1 MATST
6 KSAWLFFAITSGAC
20 AAFNGV
26 FAKLTTTELTS
37 SWSSSLASTFGLD
50 PSSKFFEYALRAAFF
65 GMNLLFNAIMWGLF
79 TRALTL
85 ASSTVRVSVIN
96 TCANFVITAVMSAL
110 IFSESLPGLWWLGAA
125 MLVAGSVIVGMR
137 EEGEKEG
144 LARAGD
150 AEGEDDGPLL
160 NARGEANEFRDEDD
174 GASRHELDSV
184 RRRSSSSER
193 SDEDGTLR

>member
-1 MATST
+1 MSMSRAKST
-6 KSAWLFFAITSGAC
+6 WLFFAITSGAC

-26 FAKLTTTELTS
+26 FAKLTTTELTG
-37 SWSSSLASTFGLD
+37 SWSSSLATAFGLD
-50 PSSKFFEYALRAAFF
+50 PSNKFFEYALRAVFF

-96 TCANFVITAVMSAL
+96 TSANFMITAVLSAL

-125 MLVAGSVIVGMR
+125 MLVAGSVIIGMR
-137 EEGEKEG
+137 EEGEKKEVVTG
-144 LARAGD
+144 T
-150 AEGEDDGPLL
+150 GEAPLL
-160 NARGEANEFRDEDD
+160 DSQGEASAEFRDSDD
-174 GASRHELDSV
+174 EAHSRHELDSV

-193 SDEDGTLR
+193 SDEDGTLRH

>member
-1 MATST
+1 
-6 KSAWLFFAITSGAC
+6 
-20 AAFNGV
+20 
-26 FAKLTTTELTS
+26 
-37 SWSSSLASTFGLD
+37 
-50 PSSKFFEYALRAAFF
+50 
-65 GMNLLFNAIMWGLF
+65 MWGLF

-96 TCANFVITAVMSAL
+96 TSANFVITAVMSAL

-144 LARAGD
+144 GNRRAGD
-150 AEGEDDGPLL
+150 ADGEGEGPLL
-160 NARGEANEFRDEDD
+160 DAQGEANEEFRDQDD
-174 GASRHELDSV
+174 GASRHELDNM

>member
-1 MATST
+1 MSTST
-6 KSAWLFFAITSGAC
+6 QSAWLFYSVTSGAC

-37 SWSSSLASTFGLD
+37 SWSSSLAAAFGLD
-50 PSSKFFEYALRAAFF
+50 PSNKFFEYALRAAFF

-96 TCANFVITAVMSAL
+96 TSANFMITAIMSAL

-137 EEGEKEG
+137 EEGEKKEIVTG
-144 LARAGD
+144 T
-150 AEGEDDGPLL
+150 GEAPLL
-160 NARGEANEFRDEDD
+160 NTEGEANADFRDSDD
-174 GASRHELDSV
+174 EAQSRHELGNF
-184 RRRSSSSER
+184 RRRSNSSER
-193 SDEDGTLR
+193 SDADGTLR

>member
-1 MATST
+1 MATPT

-50 PSSKFFEYALRAAFF
+50 PSSHVFEYFLRAAFF
-65 GMNLLFNAIMWGLF
+65 GLNLLFNAIMWGLF

-96 TCANFVITAVMSAL
+96 TSANFVITAVMSAL

-137 EEGEKEG
+137 EEGEKKEG
-144 LARAGD
+144 GD
-150 AEGEDDGPLL
+150 GSASGEGGEALL
-160 NARGEANEFRDEDD
+160 NERGEANEFRDEDD
-174 GASRHELDSV
+174 GASRHELGSV

>member
-1 MATST
+1 
-6 KSAWLFFAITSGAC
+6 
-20 AAFNGV
+20 
-26 FAKLTTTELTS
+26 
-37 SWSSSLASTFGLD
+37 
-50 PSSKFFEYALRAAFF
+50 
-65 GMNLLFNAIMWGLF
+65 MNLLFNFIMWGLF

-96 TCANFVITAVMSAL
+96 TSANFMITAIMSAL

-137 EEGEKEG
+137 EEGEKKEIVTG
-144 LARAGD
+144 T
-150 AEGEDDGPLL
+150 GEAPLL
-160 NARGEANEFRDEDD
+160 NPEGEASAEFGDNDDD
-174 GASRHELDSV
+174 GQSRHELDSV